1 VPHGCESR
9 FLMKTAHPR
18 RVLVLENALPVLVM
32 ALLLLYTYAFF
43 FVLPYPGMYWEVGGK
58 VTALYRQ
65 TNGDPPL
72 RLGDQLVRIG
82 AVSMAQFDGDLRQ
95 QVLLDAR
102 IGDRIPLVVDR
113 LGERLALEW
122 VMPGPNPAEVR
133 TRLLYIWWLPYLFW
147 GTGTFAL
154 LAVRP
159 RAAQRTA
166 LVAFNYLTAI
176 WISAGAGLSHS
187 HIWLSPFVFRTAG
200 WLCVPVYLQL
210 NYLFPK
216 SLGALPRWI
225 PLSLYAAIGAIILAE
240 WAQWLPLNSL
250 AYGFLLSAL
259 GGLALLAAHWRRH
272 PEQRRD
278 VALVLIGLA
287 VGLMLPSALALF
299 STLIGSADFVSS
311 LALMALPAIPLGYIY
326 GASRQA
332 LSSIGTRSNRVLAY
346 YIYFLLVGVAS
357 SLLGLTM
364 ERLLD
369 FPGDAAFISLSIAIM
384 AAAGTLTSFAR
395 FQRWFDLR
403 VLAIPHPPANLLEVF
418 TERITTSLDQASLV
432 RVLQH
437 EVLPTLLVRQSA
449 LLLMREGQPPA
460 VLFTQG
466 LTAAQLPAAG
476 DVPSL
481 AATNPQFRPPSE
493 STSPSANWMR
503 VVLPLRLGNNLLG
516 LWLLG
521 RRDPDDFYASE
532 EMPVLSAL
540 ASQLAVALHNI
551 MQADR
556 LRQMYQAHVDM
567 RETERIHLARELHD
581 EVLNQLAVLSMN
593 LDDREP
599 SPRFRASYAAIVS
612 NLREMIHQLR
622 PAMLTYGLRAA
633 LAEMVDEV
641 ASRPGQTPEVVLE
654 IPLSEARYAEQVE
667 RHAFRILQQA
677 VENALQHAHARRITV
692 RGRLEDSWLEVLV
705 EDDGLGFEL
714 QDAQD
719 LSALVSHRHFGLAG
733 MHERAALVG
742 AQVSIQSDP
751 GRGTRVRLTWFA
763 SRAQAAL
770 KPGMPLPPSPGGE
783 HH

>member
-1 VPHGCESR
+1 
-9 FLMKTAHPR
+9 MKIAHPR
-18 RVLVLENALPVLVM
+18 LVLALENALPVLVM

-58 VTALYRQ
+58 VSSLYRQ
-65 TNGDPPL
+65 TNADSPL
-72 RLGDQLVRIG
+72 RLGDRLIRIG
-82 AVSMAQFDGDLRQ
+82 AVSMAQFENDLRQ
-95 QVLLDAR
+95 QMPLDVPP
-102 IGDRIPLVVDR
+102 GDRVPLIV
-113 LGERLALEW
+113 ERQAEQLALEW
-122 VMPGPNPAEVR
+122 VMPGPTSAEVR

-147 GTGTFAL
+147 ATGTFAL

-176 WISAGAGLSHS
+176 WISAGSGLSHS

-216 SLGALPRWI
+216 PLGVLPRWV

-240 WAQWLPLNSL
+240 WAQWLPVYSL
-250 AYGFLLSAL
+250 AYGFLISAL
-259 GGLALLAAHWRRH
+259 GSLALLAAHWRRH

-278 VALVLIGLA
+278 IALVLIGLA
-287 VGLMLPSALALF
+287 VGLMLPSALALL
-299 STLIGSADFVSS
+299 STLTPSVDIVSGI
-311 LALMALPAIPLGYIY
+311 ALMALPAIPLGYIY
-326 GASRQA
+326 AASRQA
-332 LSSIGTRSNRVLAY
+332 LSGIGTRNNRVLAY
-346 YIYFLLVGVAS
+346 YTYFLLLGVSS
-357 SLLGLTM
+357 SLLGLTLD
-364 ERLLD
+364 RLLD
-369 FPGDAAFISLSIAIM
+369 FPGETAFISLSIAILVG
-384 AAAGTLTSFAR
+384 AGTLTFFAR
-395 FQRWFDLR
+395 FQRWFDMR

-432 RVLQH
+432 RVLQD

-449 LLLMREGQPPA
+449 LLLIREGQPPA
-460 VLFTQG
+460 SLFAHGVTPD
-466 LTAAQLPAAG
+466 QLPAAA
-476 DVPSL
+476 DVLSL
-481 AATNPQFRPPSE
+481 AATHPQFRPQSE
-493 STSPSANWMR
+493 SVDPAVDWIR
-503 VVLPLRLGNNLLG
+503 VVFPLRLGNTLLG

-551 MQADR
+551 LQADR

-567 RETERIHLARELHD
+567 RETERSHLARGLHD

-599 SPRFRASYAAIVS
+599 SPRFRASYAAIVG

-641 ASRPGQTPEVVLE
+641 TSRPGQTPEVVLE
-654 IPLSEARYAEQVE
+654 IPTSEARYGEQVE

-677 VENALQHAHARRITV
+677 VENALQHAHAQRIVV
-692 RGRLEDSWLEVLV
+692 RGRLEDSWLDVLV
-705 EDDGLGFEL
+705 EDDGLGFGG

-719 LSALVSHRHFGLAG
+719 LSTLVSNRHFGLAG
-733 MHERAALVG
+733 MYERAALVG

-751 GRGTRVRLTWFA
+751 GRGTRVRLTWSP
-763 SRAQAAL
+763 SRAQAAGE
-770 KPGMPLPPSPGGE
+770 PRPPLPPSPGGE
-783 HH
+783 LG

>member
-1 VPHGCESR
+1 
-9 FLMKTAHPR
+9 MKIAHPR
-18 RVLVLENALPVLVM
+18 LVLALENALPALVM

-43 FVLPYPGMYWEVGGK
+43 FVLPYTGMYWEVGGK
-58 VTALYRQ
+58 VSSLYRQ
-65 TNGDPPL
+65 TNADSPL
-72 RLGDQLVRIG
+72 HLGDRLIRIG
-82 AVSMAQFDGDLRQ
+82 AVSMAQFEENLFRQ
-95 QVLLDAR
+95 MPLDVPP
-102 IGDRIPLVVDR
+102 GDRVPLIVER
-113 LGERLALEW
+113 QGEQLALEW
-122 VMPGPNPAEVR
+122 GMPGPTSAEVR

-187 HIWLSPFVFRTAG
+187 HIWLSPFIFRTAG

-216 SLGALPRWI
+216 PLGALPGWV

-240 WAQWLPLNSL
+240 WAQWLPQYSL
-250 AYGFLLSAL
+250 AYGFLISAL
-259 GGLALLAAHWRRH
+259 GSLALLAAHWRRH

-287 VGLMLPSALALF
+287 VGLMLPSALALL
-299 STLIGSADFVSS
+299 STLFGSVDVVSGI
-311 LALMALPAIPLGYIY
+311 ALMALPAIPLGYINA
-326 GASRQA
+326 ASHQA
-332 LSSIGTRSNRVLAY
+332 LSGIGTRSNRVLAY
-346 YIYFLLVGVAS
+346 YTYFLLIGVSS
-357 SLLGLTM
+357 SLLGLTLD
-364 ERLLD
+364 RLID
-369 FPGDAAFISLSIAIM
+369 FPGDTALVSLSIAILVG
-384 AAAGTLTSFAR
+384 AGTLTFFAR
-395 FQRWFDLR
+395 FQRWFDRR

-432 RVLQH
+432 RVLQY

-460 VLFTQG
+460 ALFAQG
-466 LTAAQLPAAG
+466 VTTDQLPAAG
-476 DVPSL
+476 DVLSL
-481 AATNPQFRPPSE
+481 AATNAQFRPQSG
-493 STSPSANWMR
+493 STNPSANWIR
-503 VVLPLRLGNNLLG
+503 AVFPLRVGNTLLG

-521 RRDPDDFYASE
+521 RRDPDDFYASQ

-551 MQADR
+551 LQADR

-567 RETERIHLARELHD
+567 RETERSHLARGLHD

-599 SPRFRASYAAIVS
+599 SPRFRASYAAIVGH
-612 NLREMIHQLR
+612 LREMIHQLR

-641 ASRPGQTPEVVLE
+641 TSRPGQTPEVVLE
-654 IPLSEARYAEQVE
+654 IPISEARYGEQVE

-677 VENALQHAHARRITV
+677 VENALQHAHARRIVV

-705 EDDGLGFEL
+705 EDDGLGFGV

-719 LSALVSHRHFGLAG
+719 LSTLVSNRHFGLAG
-733 MHERAALVG
+733 MYERAALVG

-751 GRGTRVRLTWFA
+751 GHGTRVRLTWSP
-763 SRAQAAL
+763 SRAQAAVEL
-770 KPGMPLPPSPGGE
+770 GMPLPPSAGGDQR
-783 HH
+783 